1 MTRIIRTGIF
11 TDSGGTQYQ
20 FWSGV
25 LRSTAGVWAIFGDA
39 NHQSS
44 NFWSIS
50 QDTEA
55 IYLYG
60 PSSHKMQSFIVSPD
74 ETYAQMGILAGASVV
89 SGRAT
94 IKMARVN
101 PAGYGVVPLN
111 PCDTS
116 LSVVFSDLWVEGW
129 FLL

>member
-1 MTRIIRTGIF
+1 MAIRRTGIF
-11 TDSGGTQYQ
+11 TDTGGTQYQ

-25 LRSTAGVWAIFGDA
+25 LRSTAGVWAIFGDTT
-39 NHQSS
+39 HQSS
-44 NFWSIS
+44 NFLSIS
-50 QDTEA
+50 QDTTS

-60 PSSHKMQSFIVSPD
+60 PSSHKMQSFTVSPD

-94 IKMARVN
+94 IKMSRVN
-101 PAGYGVVPLN
+101 PAGYGVVPVN
-111 PCDTS
+111 PNDHTM
-116 LSVVFSDLWVEGW
+116 SVAWSNLWIEGW